1 MYNVLNI
8 PHKNIKLVDVE
19 LSGALLKQNN
29 LMLNLRRSCDR
40 CDKSFI
46 KTGGLY
52 KYKKNCKVM
61 ADIPKTKRQIQQI
74 YDKNHPITNYSYNL
88 KYHYLEYLRHFTQ
101 VDQILAISTV

>member
-19 LSGALLKQNN
+19 LSGALLKQNK

-74 YDKNHPITNYSYNL
+74 YDKNHPITNQVFVQ
-88 KYHYLEYLRHFTQ
+88 LE
-101 VDQILAISTV
+101 ISLCGIFKTLYMDRLDFS